1 MRAAQEKGRS
11 QAAPF
16 HRRFASTTLV
26 APENRI
32 RKEGRSMA
40 NCWERRGCDD
50 EMMARCP
57 HNIGRDLCPTECW
70 NAACYRS
77 NHVIATD
84 FELLLNSDRDYSA
97 AIKEICHFCEF
108 SH

>member
-1 MRAAQEKGRS
+1 
-11 QAAPF
+11 
-16 HRRFASTTLV
+16 
-26 APENRI
+26 
-32 RKEGRSMA
+32 MA

-77 NHVIATD
+77 NHIIATD

-97 AIKEICHFCEF
+97 AIKETCHFCEF
-108 SH
+108 FLKHGPSLSERGDAAVDADAARRQATRFLI